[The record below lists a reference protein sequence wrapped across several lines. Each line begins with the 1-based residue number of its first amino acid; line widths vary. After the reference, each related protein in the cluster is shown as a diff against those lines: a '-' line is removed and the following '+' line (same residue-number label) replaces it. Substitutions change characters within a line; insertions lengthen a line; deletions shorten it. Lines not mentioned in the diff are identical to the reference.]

1 MIDLCCGAAYTCGN
15 LEHLVEKR
23 FSDARYRR
31 TMFHSRH
38 HPSRGIRPQASS
50 LAQKQAGNTSIK
62 GIMLESHIY
71 EGKQSLNMGHKEELA
86 YGISITDGCISF
98 EETDGLLREMYSVL

>member
-1 MIDLCCGAAYTCGN
+1 
-15 LEHLVEKR
+15 
-23 FSDARYRR
+23 
-31 TMFHSRH
+31 
-38 HPSRGIRPQASS
+38 
-50 LAQKQAGNTSIK
+50 
-62 GIMLESHIY
+62 MLESHIY